1 MIYSASFL
9 MRSATRENPSATRH
23 CIERDYQRLDAEWPN
38 TFLIHFGMANIAS
51 LNRLCLFFFCHGHA
65 AYLGPSMSWLEV
77 AEKDGQ
83 PWYRHAVYCIRGRLF
98 IGVLLSL
105 SSSSN
110 YGNAGG
116 NDVMLYMRFYI

>member
-1 MIYSASFL
+1 
-9 MRSATRENPSATRH
+9 
-23 CIERDYQRLDAEWPN
+23 
-38 TFLIHFGMANIAS
+38 
-51 LNRLCLFFFCHGHA
+51 
-65 AYLGPSMSWLEV
+65 MSWLEV

-116 NDVMLYMRFYI
+116 NDVMLYMRIYIYTYTAGDSRSVDGAQSEAFQLRPKGRYFS